1 MNPRGFFGCI
11 VLLALPAVTVAQAPA
26 APAAVPAVKPVPAL
40 PATHGVVVADMDPSV
55 KPGDNFYLYAN
66 GKWQARTEIPADR
79 TGVSSFS
86 GLADVVDARVSSII
100 AETVKSSVAAKTSK
114 AAPMTDQRRIADLYR
129 SYTGQAA
136 IDSRSLASIKPQLAA
151 IAAIVTTNDL
161 SHALGLTLR
170 ADVDPLNNT
179 NFHTVNV
186 FGLWVG
192 PGFNDPD
199 HYAPY
204 LLQGGL
210 TLPSR
215 EYYNN
220 NPALNTLHKQFLDHV
235 TTMFRLAG
243 FDHPD
248 LRAARVVNLE
258 AAIASKHISLAAS
271 ENIHNANNTWT
282 LDDFNHDAPGVDWAE
297 FFAAAGLAN
306 QKTFIVWQ
314 PRAVAGEAALI
325 GSADLDSW
333 KDYLALHL
341 LDAYAIAL
349 PKPFSDEHFA
359 FFGTILTGAKEQ
371 RPLAERAT
379 LLVNAILGEAV
390 GKLYAQQY
398 FPAAEKA
405 QVQALVANLMTAF
418 HKRLET
424 LTWMAPSTKAEAI
437 AKLDKLQIGI
447 GYPDAWRTYDGL
459 DIKPDDLFG
468 NLWRSSLFE
477 YHYELARIGKP
488 VDRKEWCMTPQT
500 VNAVNLPLDNGLNFP
515 AAILLPPFYDPKAP
529 DAFNYGAIGS
539 VIGHEISHTFDSEGA
554 AFDSHGK
561 VRNWWT
567 PEDLAHFQAS
577 TAALVKQYD
586 AYKPFP
592 DLALRGA
599 QTLGENIA
607 DVAGLVDALD
617 AFHAS
622 LNGKPAPVVD
632 GFTGDQQFFLAYAQN
647 RTQKTRD
654 AALRQ
659 QILTD
664 PHSPGEYR
672 ADTVRNLD
680 TWYAAFDVK
689 PTDKL
694 YLPPPDRVHIW

>member
-1 MNPRGFFGCI
+1 M
-11 VLLALPAVTVAQAPA
+11 LALPAVSLAQTPAPAPPPAPPA
-26 APAAVPAVKPVPAL
+26 APAVKPAPTL
-40 PATHGVVVADMDPSV
+40 PTTHGVVVADIDHAV

-66 GKWQARTEIPADR
+66 GKWQANNEIPADR
-79 TGVSSFS
+79 SGISSFS
-86 GLADVVDARVSSII
+86 VLADVVNVRVQSII
-100 AETVKSSVAAKTSK
+100 TEAAKSG
-114 AAPMTDQRRIADLYR
+114 AAPKTPGTAPKTDQRRIADLYR
-129 SYTGQAA
+129 SYTDQAA
-136 IDSRSLASIKPQLAA
+136 IDAHGLGAIKPQLAA
-151 IAAIVTTNDL
+151 IAAIVTTSDL
-161 SHALGLTLR
+161 SRALGLTLR
-170 ADVDPLNNT
+170 ADVDALNNT
-179 NFHTVNV
+179 NFHTANV
-186 FGLWVG
+186 FGLWVA
-192 PGFNDPD
+192 PSFNDPD

-210 TLPSR
+210 TLPAR
-215 EYYNN
+215 EYYGN
-220 NPALNTLHKQFLDHV
+220 NPALNTLHKQFSDHI

-243 FDHPD
+243 FDHSD
-248 LRAARVVNLE
+248 QRAARVVNIEVAL
-258 AAIASKHISLAAS
+258 ASKQISLADS

-282 LDDFNHDAPGVDWAE
+282 LADFSNNAPGVDWAE

-314 PRAVAGEAALI
+314 PTAVAGEAAI
-325 GSADLDSW
+325 ISSADMGAW
-333 KDYLALHL
+333 KDYLAFHL
-341 LDAYAIAL
+341 LDSYAIAL

-371 RPLAERAT
+371 RPVTERAT
-379 LLVNAILGEAV
+379 LLVNAVLGETV
-390 GKLYAQQY
+390 GKLYVQQY
-398 FPAAEKA
+398 FPPAQKA

-424 LTWMAPSTKAEAI
+424 LTWMAPTTKAEAI
-437 AKLDKLQIGI
+437 AKLDKLEIGI
-447 GYPDAWRTYDGL
+447 GYPDTWRTYDGL

-477 YHYELARIGKP
+477 YHYQLARIGKP

-567 PEDLAHFQAS
+567 PDDFAHFQAS
-577 TAALVKQYD
+577 SAALVKQYD

-617 AFHAS
+617 AYHAS

-632 GFTGDQQFFLAYAQN
+632 GLTGDQQFFLAYAQN
-647 RTQKTRD
+647 RTQKTRE

-672 ADTVRNLD
+672 ANTVRNLD
-680 TWYAAFDVK
+680 AWYAAFDIQ

-694 YLPPPDRVHIW
+694 YLAPPDRVRIW